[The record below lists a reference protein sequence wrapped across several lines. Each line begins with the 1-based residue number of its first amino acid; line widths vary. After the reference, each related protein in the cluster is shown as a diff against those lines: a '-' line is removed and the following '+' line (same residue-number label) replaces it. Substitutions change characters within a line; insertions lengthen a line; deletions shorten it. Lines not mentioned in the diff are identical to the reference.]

1 MSGYTL
7 ENAGIHY
14 GSHLRMDSERN
25 YNLELAKREMA
36 NAIGIKCDPI
46 TLYPL
51 LSEEEIDEEID
62 KATKPPCLL
71 TGDVRARLYP
81 GYKDNPF
88 STVDESEAEADGGR
102 SDKKNEE
109 EYGMS
114 EKPKITHPPE
124 DEVLARM
131 ILLKNPQCLFE
142 YNRILEVLRLQ
153 RVAREAFE
161 KVEEVARNALADVWC
176 LQWEELHELSVESIQ
191 RAAMMKRDRLA
202 REYRFQRLLQRR
214 KELEDML
221 LEREHEV
228 VFHTDEMLKELDGAR
243 ESGRALW
250 KEQLASFY
258 YNNDLY
264 LEYDIPKQIEAQE

>member
-25 YNLELAKREMA
+25 YNLESAKREMA
-36 NAIGIKCDPI
+36 EAIGIKCDPI

-51 LSEEEIDEEID
+51 LSEDEMNEEID

-71 TGDVRARLYP
+71 TGDVRARLFP

-88 STVDESEAEADGGR
+88 STVEETAAAADGGR
-102 SDKKNEE
+102 PDNNNEE
-109 EYGMS
+109 EDEMD
-114 EKPKITHPPE
+114 EKPKVSHPPE

-153 RVAREAFE
+153 RMAREGFE

-176 LQWEELHELSVESIQ
+176 LQWEELHELSVESMQ
-191 RAAMMKRDRLA
+191 RAAMMKRERIA

-214 KELEDML
+214 KELEDAL

-228 VFHTDEMLKELDGAR
+228 VFHTDEMLKELDGVK
-243 ESGRALW
+243 ESGRAMW
-250 KEQLASFY
+250 MEQLASFY
-258 YNNDLY
+258 YNNKLCI
-264 LEYDIPKQIEAQE
+264 EYDIPKQIEAQE